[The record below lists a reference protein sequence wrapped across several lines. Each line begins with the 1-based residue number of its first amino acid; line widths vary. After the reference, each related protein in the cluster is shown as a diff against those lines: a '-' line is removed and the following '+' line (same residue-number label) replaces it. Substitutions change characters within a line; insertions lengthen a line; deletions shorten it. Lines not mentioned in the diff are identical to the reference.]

1 MPKNTLLHFNIFIY
15 TNKEKVME
23 DKKLKR
29 KINISIN
36 KDVLS
41 KIENLTTNKSRLIEY
56 VLIEYLYKNN
66 IKTDD
71 IIL

>member
-1 MPKNTLLHFNIFIY
+1 MKN
-15 TNKEKVME
+15 
-23 DKKLKR
+23 KKLKR

-36 KDVLS
+36 KNVLN
-41 KIENLTTNKSRLIEY
+41 KIEELTTNKSRLIEY
-56 VLIEYLYKNN
+56 ILLEYLHKNN

>member
-1 MPKNTLLHFNIFIY
+1 MG
-15 TNKEKVME
+15 

-29 KINISIN
+29 KISISIN
-36 KDVLS
+36 KQILED
-41 KIENLTTNKSRLIEY
+41 IENLSTNKSRLIEY
-56 VLIEYLYKNN
+56 ILLEYLHKNN

>member
-1 MPKNTLLHFNIFIY
+1 MSKNTPFHFNIFIY

-56 VLIEYLYKNN
+56 VLIEYLHKSN

>member
-1 MPKNTLLHFNIFIY
+1 MK
-15 TNKEKVME
+15 

-36 KDVLS
+36 KEILN
-41 KIENLTTNKSRLIEY
+41 KIEELTTNKSRLIEY
-56 VLIEYLYKNN
+56 ILLDYLNKNK